1 MNVPLGQL
9 HSNPKP
15 AFKHAIITAE
25 AVLIYCVKENEF
37 PIKKGCEFVKRI
49 WIIGSLIFA
58 VILTLAA
65 CSSSEQTDSAKKPE
79 PNKKPAETEQPK
91 ADETENTEE
100 TPADQEKEKTPAYIY
115 PLTGKPAD
123 HQVKKR
129 PIGVMVENSAPARP
143 QTGIY
148 KADIVYE
155 VLAEGAI
162 TRFLAIFQ
170 SQEPEM
176 IGPVRS
182 ARHYF
187 VKISNGFNAIYVH
200 HGWSPQARK
209 LIQSSDTDNINGL
222 YYDGTLFHRVDFRQA
237 PHNSYI
243 PYENIIKGAKEN
255 DYKLKADI
263 EPLPF
268 LSKKQVKNLGG
279 KPASGVKIN
288 YVDRYQV
295 RFEYQPDTK
304 TYLRYSDGE
313 KSVDR
318 KTGTPITVSN
328 VFIAAVPTF
337 FIDSYPR
344 RGMDL
349 QAGGKGLLL
358 QNGKVKKVHWKNV
371 DGRILPVKDGE
382 PVGFVPGQTWVNLI
396 PADPGIS
403 GSVTVT
409 GGNDSAN

>member
-1 MNVPLGQL
+1 M
-9 HSNPKP
+9 
-15 AFKHAIITAE
+15 
-25 AVLIYCVKENEF
+25 
-37 PIKKGCEFVKRI
+37 KRKWMTGFFI
-49 WIIGSLIFA
+49 LIF
-58 VILTLAA
+58 VFGLVA
-65 CSSSEQTDSAKKPE
+65 CKSSSEETNTSKKPSEEQE
-79 PNKKPAETEQPK
+79 PAKTEQPSTDEPK
-91 ADETENTEE
+91 ETEEPE
-100 TPADQEKEKTPAYIY
+100 DQAPAFIY

-123 HQVKKR
+123 HEIHKR

-155 VLAEGAI
+155 ALAEGAI

-170 SQEPEM
+170 SKEPEI

-187 VKISNGFNAIYVH
+187 VKINNGYNGIYVH
-200 HGWSPQARK
+200 HGWSPQAK
-209 LIQSSDTDNINGL
+209 SLIKSSGTDNINGL
-222 YYDGTLFHRVDFRQA
+222 YYDGTLFHRVEFRSA

-255 DYKLKADI
+255 DYKLKADV
-263 EPLPF
+263 EPLTF
-268 LSKKQVKNLGG
+268 LSEKQVKNLNGES
-279 KPASGVKIN
+279 ATEVKID
-288 YVDRYQV
+288 YLDRYQV

-318 KTGTPITVSN
+318 KTNTPITVSN

-349 QAGGKGLLL
+349 KAGGEALLIR
-358 QNGKVKKVHWKNV
+358 NGVVQKLHWKNI
-371 DGRILPVKDGE
+371 DGRIVPVKNGE
-382 PVGFVPGQTWVNLI
+382 PVGFVPGQTWVNLV
-396 PADPGIS
+396 PTDPGIS
-403 GSVTVT
+403 ASVTIN
-409 GGNDSAN
+409 GRDDSAN

>member
-1 MNVPLGQL
+1 M
-9 HSNPKP
+9 
-15 AFKHAIITAE
+15 
-25 AVLIYCVKENEF
+25 
-37 PIKKGCEFVKRI
+37 KRI
-49 WIIGSLIFA
+49 WVTGLLVFTLVFA
-58 VILTLAA
+58 LAA
-65 CSSSEQTDSAKKPE
+65 CSSSEETDSAKKPE
-79 PNKKPAETEQPK
+79 PTKEPTETQQPK
-91 ADETENTEE
+91 SDETKNTEK
-100 TPADQEKEKTPAYIY
+100 PKADQEKEKTPAYIY

-123 HQVKKR
+123 HKITKR

-155 VLAEGAI
+155 ALAEGAI
-162 TRFLAIFQ
+162 TRFLAIYQ
-170 SQEPEM
+170 SKEPEI

-187 VKISNGFNAIYVH
+187 VKISNGFDAIYVH
-200 HGWSPQARK
+200 HGWSPQAK
-209 LIQSSDTDNINGL
+209 ELIQSTDKDNINGL
-222 YYDGTLFHRVDFRQA
+222 YYDGTLFHRMDFRQA

-263 EPLPF
+263 KPLPF
-268 LSKKQVKNLGG
+268 LSKKEVKNLEG
-279 KPASGVKIN
+279 KPASEVKIN
-288 YVDRYQV
+288 YLDRYQV
-295 RFEYQPDTK
+295 RFEYQPDKK

-349 QAGGKGLLL
+349 KAGGKGLLI
-358 QNGKVKKVHWKNV
+358 QNGMAKKVNWKNI
-371 DGRILPVKDGE
+371 DGRIVPVKNGE
-382 PVGFVPGQTWVNLI
+382 KVGFVPGQTWVNLV

-409 GGNDSAN
+409 GRDEDAN